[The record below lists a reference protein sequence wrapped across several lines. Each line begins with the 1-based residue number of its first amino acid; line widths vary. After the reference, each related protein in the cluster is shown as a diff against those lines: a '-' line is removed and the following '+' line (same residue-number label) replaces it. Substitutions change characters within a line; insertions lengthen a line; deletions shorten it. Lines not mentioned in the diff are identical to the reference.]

1 MTATKIWILVKQLN
15 VTKPNME
22 LWSIYQWI
30 IFWFAFRKWKMS
42 DPSDD
47 RGDQCVVFFISTF
60 HDFRILS
67 NDVNIFLF
75 FSSFN
80 MIKTSLVIEE
90 MIT

>member
-1 MTATKIWILVKQLN
+1 MTVTKIWILVKQLN

-30 IFWFAFRKWKMS
+30 MFWFAFRKWKMW

-47 RGDQCVVFFISTF
+47 RGDQRVVFFILTF

-67 NDVNIFLF
+67 NDVIFLF